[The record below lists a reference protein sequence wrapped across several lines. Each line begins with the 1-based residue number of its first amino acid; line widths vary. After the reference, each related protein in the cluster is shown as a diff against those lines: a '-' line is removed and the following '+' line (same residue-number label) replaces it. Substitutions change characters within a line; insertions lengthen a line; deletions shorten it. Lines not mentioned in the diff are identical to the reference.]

1 MYSYHDAIWED
12 IEEYLKQN
20 NIELT
25 EENYD
30 EVFENM
36 FMDDSITGNAS
47 GSYTFN
53 AYQAEENLAHNWDL
67 LLEALKAYD
76 ETSINILEKGPEWC
90 DVTIRCYLLNQILMN
105 FL

>member
-1 MYSYHDAIWED
+1 MYSYHDAVWED
-12 IEEYLKQN
+12 VEEYLKQN

-67 LLEALKAYD
+67 LLEVLKAYD